1 MKKRL
6 ILYVAA
12 MTVMFSI
19 FTYCPISA
27 ANPYV
32 KVVLGERQLE
42 LSQSAMIVEGRT
54 LVPLRGVFEA
64 MGADVDFKAPKG
76 IVIERGMMSVYTEI
90 GSDKLSIGGI
100 DILLDVPSQLI
111 DGATYVPLR
120 AITESLG
127 ADVDWVEELRTVIIT
142 EAGKEKCPDPEII
155 LYSEHGDTVL
165 APISKA
171 KDYENYGWFL
181 EKQVTM
187 YSLDGRTIEV
197 PESEVSENKTVGWYT
212 SPPLRLY
219 SYDGRYT
226 FCSQEDVAAY
236 EAVGWFTYDG
246 FLENTEYFLSRNLRN
261 QSYYNGYKYIEN
273 IVKNFDDSGLD
284 KTKIEEIRIDYI
296 NSWRDAIDA
305 TIAIVEYEVV
315 TNYEGRKQANIT
327 LMNLSK
333 NPVNSFELKFSCRD
347 EYGALTTDSDKH
359 DGTIT
364 GWSKKANIPGYSKK
378 SFGWVLAN
386 NSKTVSVSDF
396 ELTNVN
402 E

>member
-6 ILYVAA
+6 ILLIAA

-19 FTYCPISA
+19 FNICPVSA

-32 KVVLGERQLE
+32 KVVLGERQKE
-42 LSQSAMIVEGRT
+42 LPKSAMIVDGRT

-64 MGADVDFKAPKG
+64 MGADVDFRQPDT
-76 IVIERGMMSVYTEI
+76 IVIRRGQMTLNMQI
-90 GSDKLSIGGI
+90 GTPKISIGGI
-100 DILLDVPSQLI
+100 EISIDVPSRLI

-120 AITESLG
+120 AVTETLG

-142 EAGKEKCPDPEII
+142 ESGNEKCEDPEII
-155 LYSEHGDTVL
+155 LYSEHGDSVFV
-165 APISKA
+165 PISKA
-171 KDYENYGWFL
+171 ADYLNYGWFL

-197 PESEVSENKTVGWYT
+197 SESEVSENKTVGWYT
-212 SPPLRLY
+212 SPPVRLY

-226 FCSQEDVAAY
+226 FCSEEDVAEN

-246 FLENTEYFLSRNLRN
+246 FLQNTESFLSRNIRN
-261 QSYYNGYKYIEN
+261 GTYYDGYKYIEN
-273 IVKNFDDSGLD
+273 IVKNFDDAGLD
-284 KTKIEEIRIDYI
+284 KTKIEDMRIDYM
-296 NSWRDAIDA
+296 NDWRDEIDA
-305 TIAIVEYEVV
+305 TIAIVESEVV

-347 EYGALTTDSDKH
+347 ANGALTTDSDKH

-386 NSKTVSVSDF
+386 NSKTVFVSDF
-396 ELTNVN
+396 ELSNVN